1 MSRGKKRLDQQ
12 AGRTAACCGSGE
24 IQNRRGSFRRP
35 LVDPPVARSFPRSA
49 NRQRR
54 IYGLG
59 LPVGARCELPASTPD
74 ARSVHAVFGSPN
86 GESPAGGGWC
96 TVPPVLIPGQFEHCR
111 ATYVGCW
118 CSGDTHWL
126 FNVFGG
132 VRCGKGAY
140 VESDTEDRV
149 QSDEAAHRSGCD
161 IACQPKIRCDKPT
174 TYRREPAC
182 TTRCIG
188 AKQQNIRRGSS
199 RDVVGPLHLDSSV
212 VPREPTYAQ
221 PGRSASFASTID
233 TRRAPSMP
241 LALRGEAI
249 SRAWLSDRQQL
260 DSRCAIGVSRGRG
273 MCRCNH
279 EECHCRKRG
288 RRETCTEA
296 GGWPTRYRAFR

>member
-1 MSRGKKRLDQQ
+1 M
-12 AGRTAACCGSGE
+12 
-24 IQNRRGSFRRP
+24 
-35 LVDPPVARSFPRSA
+35 
-49 NRQRR
+49 
-54 IYGLG
+54 
-59 LPVGARCELPASTPD
+59 
-74 ARSVHAVFGSPN
+74 
-86 GESPAGGGWC
+86 
-96 TVPPVLIPGQFEHCR
+96 IPGQFEHCR
-111 ATYVGCW
+111 ATYVGCR
-118 CSGDTHWL
+118 CSGDSHWL
-126 FNVFGG
+126 SNVFGG

-140 VESDTEDRV
+140 VKSYTEDRV

-161 IACQPKIRCDKPT
+161 IACPPKIRCDKPT
-174 TYRREPAC
+174 TYRSEPAC

-199 RDVVGPLHLDSSV
+199 RAIGTPGPGARRWLCACVQNCRIYPAGRGRATASRFIGCAARADV
-212 VPREPTYAQ
+212 RPTRAF
-221 PGRSASFASTID
+221 RIVASTID

-249 SRAWLSDRQQL
+249 SRAWLSDRQKL

-273 MCRCNH
+273 MCRCNR